1 MQVALVLSFLA
12 TAAVAQYA
20 PAPAY
25 GAAPVYADE
34 PAAYAYTSGVAD
46 DYSGAQFNQQVI
58 TIFILFIVL

>member
-25 GAAPVYADE
+25 GPAPVYASE
-34 PAAYAYTSGVAD
+34 PAVYCV
-46 DYSGAQFNQQVI
+46 
-58 TIFILFIVL
+58 TIL